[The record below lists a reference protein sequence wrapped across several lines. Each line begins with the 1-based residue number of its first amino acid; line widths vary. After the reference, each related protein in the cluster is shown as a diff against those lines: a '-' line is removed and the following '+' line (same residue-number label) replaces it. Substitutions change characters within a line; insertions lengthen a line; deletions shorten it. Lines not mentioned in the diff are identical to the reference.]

1 MTKMPNRPLSQ
12 AVLPT
17 MDALARGES
26 PRNRPASSDPVTRL
40 AFIVQAFLAARG
52 YAPRPFSLPIINHG
66 QRQNVQETDTDYWA
80 PAE

>member
-1 MTKMPNRPLSQ
+1 MWRKRYGDFGVDRPTE
-12 AVLPT
+12 A
-17 MDALARGES
+17 M
-26 PRNRPASSDPVTRL
+26 
-40 AFIVQAFLAARG
+40 QAFLAARG

>member
-1 MTKMPNRPLSQ
+1 LPAVWPMWRKRYGDFGVDRPTE
-12 AVLPT
+12 A
-17 MDALARGES
+17 M
-26 PRNRPASSDPVTRL
+26 
-40 AFIVQAFLAARG
+40 QAFLAARG